1 MNEVMTI
8 ALLGQPNSGK
18 STFYNA
24 LTGSHQHVGNWPGKT
39 VEQNTGTFQHGG
51 NTYKVVDLPGT
62 YSLAANSEEEIVT
75 RDYIAGGG
83 ADLVCILADASQL
96 ERSLFMLA
104 DYAGIRVPVVLLLNM
119 MDVARVQGKS
129 INVHAIEKNLGI
141 PVLPFVA
148 SEKKDYEGFYKL
160 LECSGKENWILG
172 AESLGKLYETEFE
185 EAYQNVMAFLPEDGI
200 SVYENSWIFAKLAE
214 HDAVAEDIVE
224 HSVGGEKLLSIKKE
238 ISGIKNGASNTGNC
252 KFQWIDGILS
262 GHVSRGKSQNQLG
275 KFDRLAVSKKGGKW
289 LAAGI
294 ILLGLMASMVLATP
308 VMYLGSMLP
317 LLADPVSEWLLSI
330 HTAPILVSLLCDG
343 IWTAFSFTVMM
354 CGFVFGT
361 TFAFGF
367 LEEIGYMARISYVF
381 DGTMRRLGLHG
392 KAIMP
397 FLVSFG
403 CNIAGA
409 TGARVLDT
417 WGQRMAA
424 ISMSWVVPCGSTWA
438 VVGLVS
444 SIFFGPGAALIVFL
458 LFAVSVL
465 HLQLTAHVF
474 GKRFLTESDRTGLIM
489 ELPPYHKARWGSL
502 FRSSVRKMAAAFRRA
517 IHIVTVV
524 LVIMWALSYTAD
536 GNLTGSVLYR
546 IGSVIEPVT
555 MWFGLRWQTF
565 IAWLAS
571 MMGKEGALGVL
582 GAVFSNT
589 NDGNVLHSIAMQ
601 KLETANSASVAA
613 SLAATLTKPEAL
625 AFIFAFYFN
634 MPCLMTMSATVH
646 EIHSLKW
653 TLRVAGYYIIVSLLL
668 AAVAYHIGRLIF

>member
-1 MNEVMTI
+1 MNETLTI

-39 VEQNTGTFQHGG
+39 VEQNTGTFRHGE
-51 NTYKVVDLPGT
+51 NTYKVADLPGT

-104 DYAGIRVPVVLLLNM
+104 DYAGIRVPVILLLNM
-119 MDVARVQGKS
+119 MDVARAQGKK
-129 INVHAIEKNLGI
+129 VDVAAIEKSLGI

-148 SEKKDYEGFYKL
+148 SEKKEYEKFYKL
-160 LECSGKENWILG
+160 LERSGRENWILR
-172 AESLGKLYETEFE
+172 AESLAGLYEAEFGE
-185 EAYQNVMAFLPEDGI
+185 TYQNVMALLPEGGI

-214 HDAVAEDIVE
+214 HDTAAESIVE
-224 HSVGGEKLLSIKKE
+224 HSAGRETFAAIKKE
-238 ISGIKNGASNTGNC
+238 ISGIKNGASHTGNC
-252 KFQWIDGILS
+252 KFRWIDSILC
-262 GHVSRGKSQNQLG
+262 GHVTSGKDRHDLG

-294 ILLGLMASMVLATP
+294 ILSGLMISMVLAAP
-308 VMYLGSMLP
+308 LMYIGGMLP
-317 LLADPVSEWLLSI
+317 LLADPVSEWLLDI
-330 HTAPILVSLLCDG
+330 GTAPILVSLLCDG
-343 IWTAFSFTVMM
+343 LWTAFSFTVMM

-361 TFAFGF
+361 TFVFGV

-381 DGTMRRLGLHG
+381 DGTMRHLGLHG
-392 KAIMP
+392 KAVMP

-409 TGARVLDT
+409 TGVRVLDT

-438 VVGLVS
+438 VVGLVAS
-444 SIFFGPGAALIVFL
+444 VFFGPGAALVIFL
-458 LFAVSVL
+458 LFTVSVL
-465 HLQLTAHVF
+465 HLKLTAHVF

-489 ELPPYHKARWGSL
+489 ELPPYHKPRWGNLIQSAAG
-502 FRSSVRKMAAAFRRA
+502 KMAAAFKRA
-517 IHIVTVV
+517 ICIVMVV
-524 LVIMWALSYTAD
+524 FVIMWALSYTAD
-536 GNLTGSVLYR
+536 GNLSGSVLYR
-546 IGSVIEPVT
+546 IGSMIEPVT

-565 IAWLAS
+565 IAWIAS
-571 MMGKEGALGVL
+571 MMGKEGSLGVL
-582 GAVFSNT
+582 AAVF
-589 NDGNVLHSIAMQ
+589 NDSNVLHSVARM
-601 KLETANSASVAA
+601 SVESPDSVSVGE
-613 SLAATLTKPEAL
+613 SLAAVLTKPEAL

-634 MPCLMTMSATVH
+634 MPCLMTMSATAH
-646 EIHSLKW
+646 ETRSLKW
-653 TLRVAGYYIIVSLLL
+653 TLRVAGYYIIVSLIL
-668 AAVAYHIGRLIF
+668 AAAAYHVGCLLF

>member
-1 MNEVMTI
+1 MNEIMTI

-39 VEQNTGTFQHGG
+39 VEQNSGTFKYAG
-51 NTYKVVDLPGT
+51 NTYNVVDLPGT

-75 RDYIAGGG
+75 RDYIASGG

-104 DYAGIRVPVVLLLNM
+104 DYTGIKVPVILLLNM
-119 MDVARVQGKS
+119 MDVAKAQGKKIDAS
-129 INVHAIEKNLGI
+129 AIEKKLGI
-141 PVLPFVA
+141 PVLPFTA
-148 SEKKDYEGFYKL
+148 SEKKDYAEFYKL
-160 LECSGKENWILG
+160 LERSGKENWIPDSAALF
-172 AESLGKLYETEFE
+172 ELYESEFGKT
-185 EAYQNVMAFLPEDGI
+185 YQNVMELLADGGI
-200 SVYENSWIFAKLAE
+200 SVYENGWIFAKLAE
-214 HDAVAEDIVE
+214 NDAVAENIVE
-224 HSVGGEKLLSIKKE
+224 NSIGKERLLTIKKE
-238 ISGIKNGASNTGNC
+238 LSGVQNGASHTGEC
-252 KFQWIDGILS
+252 KFRWIDSILIDS
-262 GHVSRGKSQNQLG
+262 VSKGQEKNKLG
-275 KFDRLAVSKKGGKW
+275 KFDRLAVSKGKGKW
-289 LAAGI
+289 LAAGV
-294 ILLGLMASMVLATP
+294 ILLGLMASMVLAAP

-317 LLADPVSEWLLSI
+317 MLAVPVSEWLLSI
-330 HTAPILVSLLCDG
+330 NTAPILVSLLCDG

-444 SIFFGPGAALIVFL
+444 TVFFGPGAALIVFL
-458 LFAVSVL
+458 LFVVSVL
-465 HLQLTAHVF
+465 HLQITARVF
-474 GKRFLTESDRTGLIM
+474 GKRFLKESDKTGLIM

-502 FRSSVRKMAAAFRRA
+502 FRRSIDKMASAFKRA
-517 IHIVTVV
+517 IHLVTIV
-524 LVIMWALSYTAD
+524 LVIMWALSYTSD
-536 GNLTGSVLYR
+536 GNLTGSLLYR
-546 IGSVIEPVT
+546 VGSVIEPVT

-571 MMGKEGALGVL
+571 MMGKEGSLGVL
-582 GAVFSNT
+582 GAVFSNA
-589 NDGNVLHSIAMQ
+589 NNGNVLQTIAMQ
-601 KLETANSASVAA
+601 KMETANSATVAA
-613 SLAATLTKPEAL
+613 SLSAALTKPEAL

-646 EIHSLKW
+646 ETHSLKW
-653 TLRVAGYYIIVSLLL
+653 TLCVAGYYIAMSLLL
-668 AAVAYHIGRLIF
+668 AAIAYHVGCLVF

>member
-1 MNEVMTI
+1 MNETMTI

-39 VEQNTGTFQHGG
+39 VEQNTGTFQYGG
-51 NTYKVVDLPGT
+51 NTYRVVDLPGT

-75 RDYIAGGG
+75 RDYIAGGE

-119 MDVARVQGKS
+119 MDVAGAQGKK
-129 INVHAIEKNLGI
+129 IDVPAIEKSLGI

-148 SEKKDYEGFYKL
+148 SEKKDYAAFYEL
-160 LECSGKENWILG
+160 LERGGREKWILDTGSLSGLYG
-172 AESLGKLYETEFE
+172 AEFGT
-185 EAYQNVMAFLPEDGI
+185 AYQNVMALLPESGI
-200 SVYENSWIFAKLAE
+200 SVYENSWLFAKLAE
-214 HDAVAEDIVE
+214 HDTVAESIVE
-224 HSVGGEKLLSIKKE
+224 HSVSGEAFADIKKE
-238 ISGIKNGASNTGNC
+238 VSRVQNGASHTGNC
-252 KFQWIDGILS
+252 KFRWIDDILS

-275 KFDRLAVSKKGGKW
+275 KFDRLAVSKKGGKC
-289 LAAGI
+289 LATGI
-294 ILLGLMASMVLATP
+294 ILLGLMASMVLAAP

-317 LLADPVSEWLLSI
+317 LLADPVSEWLLNVG
-330 HTAPILVSLLCDG
+330 TAPILVSLLCDG

-361 TFAFGF
+361 TFVFGF

-392 KAIMP
+392 KAVMP

-458 LFAVSVL
+458 LFAVSVF
-465 HLQLTAHVF
+465 HLQLTARVF

-502 FRSSVRKMAAAFRRA
+502 FRSSVGKMAAAFKRA

-555 MWFGLRWQTF
+555 MWFGLRWQAF

-582 GAVFSNT
+582 GAVFSNA

-613 SLAATLTKPEAL
+613 SLMAALTKPEAL

-634 MPCLMTMSATVH
+634 MPCLMTMSATAH
-646 EIHSLKW
+646 ETHSLKW
-653 TLRVAGYYIIVSLLL
+653 TLRVAGYYIAVSLLL
-668 AAVAYHIGRLIF
+668 AGIVYHIGRLVF

>member
-1 MNEVMTI
+1 MGEAMTI

-39 VEQNTGTFQHGG
+39 VERNSGTFVYNGT
-51 NTYKVVDLPGT
+51 TYTVTDLPGT

-75 RDYIAGGG
+75 RDYIAGGE

-104 DYAGIRVPVVLLLNM
+104 DFAGIRVPAVLLLNM
-119 MDVARVQGKS
+119 MDVAEEQGKR
-129 INVHAIEKNLGI
+129 IDVPAIEKSLGI

-148 SEKKDYEGFYKL
+148 SEKKSYAAFYAL
-160 LECSGKENWILG
+160 LERSGKDCWILNTG
-172 AESLGKLYETEFE
+172 MLSELYETEFAE
-185 EAYQNVMAFLPEDGI
+185 TYRNTTALLPTDGI
-200 SVYENSWIFAKLAE
+200 SVYENNWLFSKLAE
-214 HDAVAEDIVE
+214 QDAAAEGIVE
-224 HSVGGEKLLSIKKE
+224 HAVSPETLSAIKKE
-238 ISGIKNGASNTGNC
+238 LSSLENGASHTGNC

-262 GHVSRGKSQNQLG
+262 HHVSGKKTGQRLG
-275 KFDRLAVSKKGGKW
+275 KFDRLAVSKRGGKW

-294 ILLGLMASMVLATP
+294 ILLGLMASMVLAAP

-330 HTAPILVSLLCDG
+330 NTAPILVSLLCDG

-361 TFAFGF
+361 TFVFGF

-392 KAIMP
+392 KAVMP

-474 GKRFLTESDRTGLIM
+474 GKCFLTESDRTGLIM

-546 IGSVIEPVT
+546 IGSIIEPVT

-565 IAWLAS
+565 IAWIAS

-582 GAVFSNT
+582 GAVFSNV

-601 KLETANSASVAA
+601 KLEAANSASVAA

-646 EIHSLKW
+646 ETHSLKW
-653 TLRVAGYYIIVSLLL
+653 TLRVAGYYIAVSLIL
-668 AAVAYHIGRLIF
+668 AAAAYHIGCLIF

>member
-1 MNEVMTI
+1 MNKTMTI

-39 VEQNTGTFQHGG
+39 VERNTGTFQYNG
-51 NTYKVVDLPGT
+51 NTYQVVDLPGT

-75 RDYIAGGG
+75 RDYIAGGE

-104 DYAGIRVPVVLLLNM
+104 DYAGIRVPAILLLNM
-119 MDVARVQGKS
+119 MDVAGVQGKK
-129 INVHAIEKNLGI
+129 IDVPAIGKKLGI
-141 PVLPFVA
+141 PALPFVA
-148 SEKKDYEGFYKL
+148 SEKKDYAAFYEL
-160 LECSGKENWILG
+160 LERSGKEKWILDTQRLSG
-172 AESLGKLYETEFE
+172 LYEAEFGN
-185 EAYQNVMAFLPEDGI
+185 AYQNVTALLPEDGI

-214 HDAVAEDIVE
+214 HDTAVESIVE
-224 HSVGGEKLLSIKKE
+224 HSVSGEDFAAIK
-238 ISGIKNGASNTGNC
+238 SGISEIQNGASHTGNC

-262 GHVSRGKSQNQLG
+262 GNVSSGKGETRLG

-294 ILLGLMASMVLATP
+294 ILLGLMASMVLAAP
-308 VMYLGSMLP
+308 IMYLGSMLP
-317 LLADPVSEWLLSI
+317 LLAVPVSEWLLSI
-330 HTAPILVSLLCDG
+330 DTAPILVSLLCDG

-361 TFAFGF
+361 TFVFGF

-392 KAIMP
+392 KAVMP

-444 SIFFGPGAALIVFL
+444 SVFFGPGAALIIFL
-458 LFAVSVL
+458 LFGVSVL
-465 HLQLTAHVF
+465 HLQLTARVF
-474 GKRFLTESDRTGLIM
+474 GKQFLTESDRTGLIM

-502 FRSSVRKMAAAFRRA
+502 IRSSAGKMAAAFKRA
-517 IHIVTVV
+517 IRLVTVV

-536 GNLTGSVLYR
+536 GNLAGSILYR
-546 IGSVIEPVT
+546 IGNMLEPVT
-555 MWFGLRWQTF
+555 IWFGLRWQTF
-565 IAWLAS
+565 VAWIVS

-582 GAVFSNT
+582 AAVFN
-589 NDGNVLHSIAMQ
+589 NNGNVLQAVAMQ

-613 SLAATLTKPEAL
+613 SLLAALTKPEAL

-646 EIHSLKW
+646 ETHSLKW
-653 TLRVAGYYIIVSLLL
+653 TLRVAGYYIAMSLVL
-668 AAVAYHIGRLIF
+668 AAVAYHVSCLVF

>member
-1 MNEVMTI
+1 MGEIMTI

-39 VEQNTGTFQHGG
+39 VERNSGTFQYKG
-51 NTYKVVDLPGT
+51 NTYQVTDLPGT

-75 RDYIAGGG
+75 RDYIAGGE
-83 ADLVCILADASQL
+83 ADLICILTDASQL

-104 DYAGIRVPVVLLLNM
+104 DYAGIRVPAVILLNM
-119 MDVARVQGKS
+119 MDVAKAQGKK
-129 INVHAIEKNLGI
+129 IDVPAIEKSLGI

-148 SEKKDYEGFYKL
+148 SEKKDYAAFYEL
-160 LECSGKENWILG
+160 LERSGKEDWILDVK
-172 AESLGKLYETEFE
+172 SLSGLYEAEFGT
-185 EAYQNVMAFLPEDGI
+185 AYQNVMALLPEGGI

-214 HDAVAEDIVE
+214 HDAVVESVVED
-224 HSVGGEKLLSIKKE
+224 SVGGEVFSAIKKE
-238 ISGIKNGASNTGNC
+238 ISGIKNGASHTGNC
-252 KFQWIDGILS
+252 KFKWIDGILS
-262 GHVSRGKSQNQLG
+262 GNVSRGKGQNQLG
-275 KFDRLAVSKKGGKW
+275 KFDRFAVSKRGGKR
-289 LAAGI
+289 LAAGV
-294 ILLGLMASMVLATP
+294 ILLGLMASMVLAAP
-308 VMYLGSMLP
+308 VMYLGSVLP
-317 LLADPVSEWLLSI
+317 LLANPVSEWLLSVG
-330 HTAPILVSLLCDG
+330 TAPILVSLLCDG

-361 TFAFGF
+361 TFVFGF

-392 KAIMP
+392 KAVMP

-444 SIFFGPGAALIVFL
+444 SVFFGPGAALIVFL
-458 LFAVSVL
+458 LFVVSVL

-474 GKRFLTESDRTGLIM
+474 GKRFLKESDRTGLIM
-489 ELPPYHKARWGSL
+489 ELPPYHKPRWGSL
-502 FRSSVRKMAAAFRRA
+502 FCSSVGKMAAAFRRA
-517 IHIVTVV
+517 INIVTVV
-524 LVIMWALSYTAD
+524 LLIMWALSYNAD
-536 GNLTGSVLYR
+536 GNLSGSILYR
-546 IGSVIEPVT
+546 IGNMIEPVT

-582 GAVFSNT
+582 GAVL
-589 NDGNVLHSIAMQ
+589 GNGNGNLLHSLAMQ
-601 KLETANSASVAA
+601 KVETADSVSVTAG
-613 SLAATLTKPEAL
+613 LMATLTKPEAL
-625 AFIFAFYFN
+625 AFIFAYYFN
-634 MPCLMTMSATVH
+634 MPCLMTMSATAH
-646 EIHSLKW
+646 ETRSLKW
-653 TLRVAGYYIIVSLLL
+653 TLRVAGYYIAVSLLL
-668 AAVAYHIGRLIF
+668 AGIVYHIGCLIF

>member
-1 MNEVMTI
+1 MNKTMTI

-51 NTYKVVDLPGT
+51 NTYKVTDLPGT

-75 RDYIAGGG
+75 RDYIAGGE

-104 DYAGIRVPVVLLLNM
+104 DYAGIRVPAVLLLNM
-119 MDVARVQGKS
+119 MDVAAVQGKK
-129 INVHAIEKNLGI
+129 IDVPAIEKSLCI

-148 SEKKDYEGFYKL
+148 SEKKDYAAFYEL
-160 LECSGKENWILG
+160 LERSGKEGWILD
-172 AESLGKLYETEFE
+172 AKSLSGLYEAEFGT
-185 EAYQNVMAFLPEDGI
+185 AYQNVMGLLPDDGI
-200 SVYENSWIFAKLAE
+200 SVYENSWLFAKLAE
-214 HDAVAEDIVE
+214 HDAVAEAIVE
-224 HSVGGEKLLSIKKE
+224 RSVGGEAFAAIRKE
-238 ISGIKNGASNTGNC
+238 ISGMQSGASHTGNC

-262 GHVSRGKSQNQLG
+262 GHVSSEKRQNQLG
-275 KFDRLAVSKKGGKW
+275 KFDRLAVSRKGGKW

-294 ILLGLMASMVLATP
+294 ILLGLMASMVLAAP

-317 LLADPVSEWLLSI
+317 LLADPVAEWLLRI

-343 IWTAFSFTVMM
+343 IWTAFAFTVMM

-361 TFAFGF
+361 TFVFGF

-392 KAIMP
+392 KAVMP

-424 ISMSWVVPCGSTWA
+424 IAMSWVVPCGSTWA

-444 SIFFGPGAALIVFL
+444 SIFFGPGAALVVFL

-465 HLQLTAHVF
+465 HLQITARVF
-474 GKRFLTESDRTGLIM
+474 GKRFLKESDKTGLIM
-489 ELPPYHKARWGSL
+489 ELPPYHRARWGSL
-502 FRSSVRKMAAAFRRA
+502 FRSSVRKMAAAFKRA
-517 IHIVTVV
+517 IHIVTIV

-536 GNLTGSVLYR
+536 GNLDGSILYR

-565 IAWLAS
+565 IAWFAS

-582 GAVFSNT
+582 GAVFSHGG
-589 NDGNVLHSIAMQ
+589 DGNVLHSIAMQ
-601 KLETANSASVAA
+601 KLETASSASVAA
-613 SLAATLTKPEAL
+613 SLKTTLTKPEAL
-625 AFIFAFYFN
+625 AFLFAFYFN
-634 MPCLMTMSATVH
+634 MPCLMTMSATAH
-646 EIHSLKW
+646 ETHSLKW
-653 TLRVAGYYIIVSLLL
+653 TLRVAGYYI
-668 AAVAYHIGRLIF
+668 A

>member
-1 MNEVMTI
+1 MTI

-39 VEQNTGTFQHGG
+39 VEQNSGTFQYQG
-51 NTYKVVDLPGT
+51 NTYQVTDLPGT
-62 YSLAANSEEEIVT
+62 YSLAANSEEEVVT
-75 RDYIAGGG
+75 RDYIAGGE

-104 DYAGIRVPVVLLLNM
+104 DYAGIRVPTVLLLNM
-119 MDVARVQGKS
+119 MDVAKAQGKEMD
-129 INVHAIEKNLGI
+129 VPAIEKCLGI

-148 SEKKDYEGFYKL
+148 SEKKDYTTFYEL
-160 LECSGKENWILG
+160 LERNGKENWILDVKG
-172 AESLGKLYETEFE
+172 LSGLYEAEFGE
-185 EAYQNVMAFLPEDGI
+185 IYQNVTSLLPEGGI

-214 HDAVAEDIVE
+214 HDTVAE
-224 HSVGGEKLLSIKKE
+224 SVVGRFVSGEAFTAIKKE
-238 ISGIKNGASNTGNC
+238 ISRIKNGASHTGNC
-252 KFQWIDGILS
+252 KFCWIDAILS
-262 GHVSRGKSQNQLG
+262 GKVNSGKDRHKLG
-275 KFDRLAVSKKGGKW
+275 KFDRLAVSKRGGKW

-294 ILLGLMASMVLATP
+294 ILLGLMVSMIIAAPL
-308 VMYLGSMLP
+308 MYLGSMLP
-317 LLADPVSEWLLSI
+317 MLADPVSKWLLGMNA
-330 HTAPILVSLLCDG
+330 APILVSLLCDG

-361 TFAFGF
+361 TFVFGF

-392 KAIMP
+392 KAVMP

-444 SIFFGPGAALIVFL
+444 SIFFGPGAAVVIFL
-458 LFAVSVL
+458 LFVVSVL
-465 HLQLTAHVF
+465 HLQLTARVF
-474 GKRFLTESDRTGLIM
+474 GKRFLTEADRTGLIM

-502 FRSSVRKMAAAFRRA
+502 FRSSLGKMASAFRRA
-517 IHIVTVV
+517 ICLVTVA

-565 IAWLAS
+565 IAWIAS

-582 GAVFSNT
+582 GAVFSNV
-589 NDGNVLHSIAMQ
+589 NDGNVLHAVAMQ
-601 KLETANSASVAA
+601 KVETANSASVAA
-613 SLAATLTKPEAL
+613 SLMEALTKPEAL
-625 AFIFAFYFN
+625 AFVFAFYFN
-634 MPCLMTMSATVH
+634 MPCLMTMSATAH
-646 EIHSLKW
+646 ETHSLKW
-653 TLRVAGYYIIVSLLL
+653 TLCVAGYYIAVSLAL
-668 AAVAYHIGRLIF
+668 AAAVYHISGLFF

>member
-1 MNEVMTI
+1 MNEIMTM

-39 VEQNTGTFQHGG
+39 VEQNSGTFRYGE

-75 RDYIAGGG
+75 RDYIAGGE
-83 ADLVCILADASQL
+83 ADLICILADASQL

-104 DYAGIRVPVVLLLNM
+104 DYTGIHVPAVLLLNM
-119 MDVARVQGKS
+119 MDVAEGQGKK
-129 INVHAIEKNLGI
+129 IDAAAIEKSLGI

-148 SEKKDYEGFYKL
+148 SEKKSYEAFYEL
-160 LECSGKENWILG
+160 LERRGKEKWILASEALAG
-172 AESLGKLYETEFE
+172 LYSAEFGET
-185 EAYQNVMAFLPEDGI
+185 YRNIMAMLPKDGI

-224 HSVGGEKLLSIKKE
+224 YSVGREEFSAIKKE
-238 ISGIKNGASNTGNC
+238 IGGIENGASHTGDC
-252 KFQWIDGILS
+252 KFRWIDSILS
-262 GHVSRGKSQNQLG
+262 GHVSSRKERKQLG
-275 KFDRLAVSKKGGKW
+275 KFDRLAVSKRGGKW

-294 ILLGLMASMVLATP
+294 ILLGLMVSMVIATP
-308 VMYLGSMLP
+308 LMYLGGMLP
-317 LLADPVSEWLLSI
+317 LLADPVSKWLLGI
-330 HTAPILVSLLCDG
+330 GTAPVLVSLLCDG
-343 IWTAFSFTVMM
+343 LWTAFSFTVMM
-354 CGFVFGT
+354 CGFVLGT
-361 TFAFGF
+361 TFVFGF

-392 KAIMP
+392 KAVMP

-409 TGARVLDT
+409 TGVRVLDT

-438 VVGLVS
+438 VVGLVAS
-444 SIFFGPGAALIVFL
+444 VFFGPGAAVVIFL

-465 HLQLTAHVF
+465 HLKLTAQVF

-489 ELPPYHKARWGSL
+489 ELPPYHKPRWGSL
-502 FRSSVRKMAAAFRRA
+502 IRNALGKMAGAFKRA
-517 IHIVTVV
+517 IRIVIVV
-524 LVIMWALSYTAD
+524 FVIMWALSYTAD
-536 GNLTGSVLYR
+536 GNLSGSVLYR
-546 IGSVIEPVT
+546 IGNMIEPVT

-565 IAWLAS
+565 IAWIAS
-571 MMGKEGALGVL
+571 MMGKEGSLGVL
-582 GAVFSNT
+582 AAVF
-589 NDGNVLHSIAMQ
+589 NDSNVLHSVAMM
-601 KLETANSASVAA
+601 SVEAA
-613 SLAATLTKPEAL
+613 DSVSVGESLAAALTKPEAL

-634 MPCLMTMSATVH
+634 MPCLMTMSATAH
-646 EIHSLKW
+646 ETRSLKW
-653 TLRVAGYYIIVSLLL
+653 TLCVAGYYIVVSLVL
-668 AAVAYHIGRLIF
+668 AAIAYHAGCLIF

>member
-1 MNEVMTI
+1 MTETMTI

-39 VEQNTGTFQHGG
+39 VEKNTGIFKCKD
-51 NTYKVVDLPGT
+51 NTYTVTDLPGT

-75 RDYIAGGG
+75 REYIAGGE

-96 ERSLFMLA
+96 ERSLFMLE
-104 DYAGIRVPVVLLLNM
+104 DFAGIRVPAVLLLNM
-119 MDVARVQGKS
+119 LDVAESSGK
-129 INVHAIEKNLGI
+129 IIDVPAIEKSLGI

-148 SEKKDYEGFYKL
+148 ADKKYYGAFYKL
-160 LECSGKENWILG
+160 LERRDMKNWILDSN
-172 AESLGKLYETEFE
+172 SLSEMYKSEFGE
-185 EAYQNVMAFLPEDGI
+185 IYDNVLNTLPRDGI
-200 SVYENSWIFAKLAE
+200 AVYENSWIFAKLAE
-214 HDAVAEDIVE
+214 NDMAAEAMTETAVGRERFA
-224 HSVGGEKLLSIKKE
+224 SIKKDIE
-238 ISGIKNGASNTGNC
+238 KINNGASHTGNC
-252 KFQWIDGILS
+252 KFKWIDEFIS
-262 GHVSRGKSQNQLG
+262 DCVSNVNSKGSTDELG
-275 KFDRLAVSKKGGKW
+275 KFDRLAVSKRGGKW

-294 ILLGLMASMVLATP
+294 ILLGLMVSMVFAAPL
-308 VMYLGSMLP
+308 MYLGSILP
-317 LLADPVSEWLLSI
+317 LLADPVSKWLLDI
-330 HTAPILVSLLCDG
+330 GTAPMLVSLLCDG

-354 CGFVFGT
+354 CSFVFGT
-361 TFAFGF
+361 TFVFGF

-392 KAIMP
+392 KAVMP

-424 ISMSWVVPCGSTWA
+424 ISMSWVVPCGSTWG
-438 VVGLVS
+438 VVGLVAS
-444 SIFFGPGAALIVFL
+444 VFFGPWAAVVVFL

-465 HLQLTAHVF
+465 HLQLTAKIF
-474 GKRFLTESDRTGLIM
+474 GKRFLSESDRTGLIM

-502 FRSSVRKMAAAFRRA
+502 IVSSLGKMVSAFKRA
-517 IHIVTVV
+517 IHIVTIV
-524 LVIMWALSYTAD
+524 LVIMWVLSYTSD
-536 GNLTGSVLYR
+536 GNLSGSILYR

-571 MMGKEGALGVL
+571 MMGKEGALGIIA
-582 GAVFSNT
+582 AVF
-589 NDGNVLHSIAMQ
+589 NDSNVLHSVAMQ
-601 KLETANSASVAA
+601 KVVTVDSVSIGESLSAA
-613 SLAATLTKPEAL
+613 LTKPEAL

-634 MPCLMTMSATVH
+634 MPCLMTMSATAH
-646 EIHSLKW
+646 ETHSLKW
-653 TLRVAGYYIIVSLLL
+653 TLLVAGYYIIVSIIL
-668 AAVAYHIGRLIF
+668 AAVAYHIGCLIF

>member
-1 MNEVMTI
+1 MNETMTI

-39 VEQNTGTFQHGG
+39 VERNSGTFQYKG
-51 NTYKVVDLPGT
+51 NTYQVTDLPGT
-62 YSLAANSEEEIVT
+62 YSLAANSEEEVVT
-75 RDYIAGGG
+75 RDYIAGGE

-119 MDVARVQGKS
+119 MDVAGAQGKK
-129 INVHAIEKNLGI
+129 IDVPAIEKSLSI

-148 SEKKDYEGFYKL
+148 SEKKDYAAFYEL
-160 LECSGKENWILG
+160 LERSGKENWILDTEG
-172 AESLGKLYETEFE
+172 LSGLYEAEFGE
-185 EAYQNVMAFLPEDGI
+185 VYQNVIALLPEGGI
-200 SVYENSWIFAKLAE
+200 SVYENSWIFAKLVE
-214 HDAVAEDIVE
+214 HDTVAESIVE
-224 HSVGGEKLLSIKKE
+224 SSVSGETFVSLKKE
-238 ISGIKNGASNTGNC
+238 ISGIQNGASHTGNC
-252 KFQWIDGILS
+252 KFQWIDHILS
-262 GHVSRGKSQNQLG
+262 GHVSSGKDTHKLG

-294 ILLGLMASMVLATP
+294 ILLGLMVSMVLAAP
-308 VMYLGSMLP
+308 IMYLGSLLP
-317 LLADPVSEWLLSI
+317 LLAAPVSKWLLSI
-330 HTAPILVSLLCDG
+330 GTAPILVSLLCDG

-361 TFAFGF
+361 TFVFGF

-392 KAIMP
+392 KAVMP

-409 TGARVLDT
+409 TGVRVLDT

-438 VVGLVS
+438 VVGLVAS
-444 SIFFGPGAALIVFL
+444 VFFGPGAALIVFL

-465 HLQLTAHVF
+465 HLQLTARVF
-474 GKRFLTESDRTGLIM
+474 GKRFLTEADKTGLIM
-489 ELPPYHKARWGSL
+489 ELPPYHKVRWGSL
-502 FRSSVRKMAAAFRRA
+502 FRSSIGKMATAFKRA
-517 IHIVTVV
+517 IYIVTVV
-524 LVIMWALSYTAD
+524 LVIMWALSYNAE
-536 GNLTGSVLYR
+536 GNLTGSILYQ
-546 IGSVIEPVT
+546 IGNVIEPVT

-582 GAVFSNT
+582 GAVL
-589 NDGNVLHSIAMQ
+589 NDGNILRSVAMQ
-601 KLETANSASVAA
+601 KVETADSISVTAG
-613 SLAATLTKPEAL
+613 LMATLTKPEAL

-634 MPCLMTMSATVH
+634 MPCLMTMSATAH
-646 EIHSLKW
+646 ETHSLKW
-653 TLRVAGYYIIVSLLL
+653 TLRVAGYYIAVSLLL
-668 AAVAYHIGRLIF
+668 AAIVYHIGCLIF